1 MKKIYFTIVLF
12 LIGLFIVTAAFNYHR
27 PFIGN
32 GGIDSIADGIYD
44 FGEVFDI
51 EDKKDNLGFPN
62 AERLVPTNDN
72 DSDQIGGVSDTPDML
87 AVTGTD
93 GEAGYDS
100 DDIVSREQSVT
111 EDSENSDQTAG
122 DDNTI
127 PPFVWDNSLIPA
139 FEIPPGYRPVGIPF
153 GRNRIGKGIGPS
165 GTAGPS
171 DAAGPSDDAFSPEV
185 PEDEDINDDIADL
198 NDPLSDNIW
207 PSDDAFSPE
216 VPGDEDINDDIADLN
231 DPPPDNIDWE
241 RILDEDED
249 EKNPGEEIEYNY
261 DEVTPHPTP
270 EPATIFLFGS
280 GLIGLGVFGRK
291 KLKRS

>member
-12 LIGLFIVTAAFNYHR
+12 VIGLFIATAVFNYHR

-32 GGIDSIADGIYD
+32 GGIYSIDDGIDD

-62 AERLVPTNDN
+62 TERPVSINNN
-72 DSDQIGGVSDTPDML
+72 DSGHIGGVSDTRDML
-87 AVTGTD
+87 AVTRTD

-100 DDIVSREQSVT
+100 DDIVSGEQSVT
-111 EDSENSDQTAG
+111 EDSDNSDQTAG
-122 DDNTI
+122 DDNNNNNTI

-139 FEIPPGYRPVGIPF
+139 LEIPPGYRPVGIPF

-165 GTAGPS
+165 G
-171 DAAGPSDDAFSPEV
+171 AAGPPG
-185 PEDEDINDDIADL
+185 
-198 NDPLSDNIW
+198 
-207 PSDDAFSPE
+207 DAFSPE
-216 VPGDEDINDDIADLN
+216 VPGDEDINDDIVDLN
-231 DPPPDNIDWE
+231 DSPSDNIDWE
-241 RILDEDED
+241 RILDSDED
-249 EKNPGEEIEYNY
+249 KKDPEEVIEYNY

-280 GLIGLGVFGRK
+280 GLIGLGVFGR
-291 KLKRS
+291 RISEIQH

>member
-12 LIGLFIVTAAFNYHR
+12 VIGLFIATAAFNYHR

-32 GGIDSIADGIYD
+32 GGIDSIDDGIYD
-44 FGEVFDI
+44 SGEVFEI

-62 AERLVPTNDN
+62 AERPVPINNN
-72 DSDQIGGVSDTPDML
+72 DSGQIGGVSDTQDML
-87 AVTGTD
+87 AVTRTD

-100 DDIVSREQSVT
+100 DDIVSSEQSVT

-122 DDNTI
+122 DDNNI

-139 FEIPPGYRPVGIPF
+139 LETPPGHRPVGVPF

-165 GTAGPS
+165 GA
-171 DAAGPSDDAFSPEV
+171 
-185 PEDEDINDDIADL
+185 
-198 NDPLSDNIW
+198 
-207 PSDDAFSPE
+207 AFSPE
-216 VPGDEDINDDIADLN
+216 VPGDEGINDDIVDLN
-231 DPPPDNIDWE
+231 DPLSDNIDWE
-241 RILDEDED
+241 RILDEDEKD
-249 EKNPGEEIEYNY
+249 PGEVIEYNY
-261 DEVTPHPTP
+261 DEVTPHPTH

>member
-12 LIGLFIVTAAFNYHR
+12 VIGLFIATAAFNYHR

-32 GGIDSIADGIYD
+32 GGIDSIDDGIYD
-44 FGEVFDI
+44 FAEVFEI

-100 DDIVSREQSVT
+100 DDIVSSEQGVT

-127 PPFVWDNSLIPA
+127 PPIVWDNSLIPA

-165 GTAGPS
+165 G
-171 DAAGPSDDAFSPEV
+171 AAGP
-185 PEDEDINDDIADL
+185 
-198 NDPLSDNIW
+198 SDNIW